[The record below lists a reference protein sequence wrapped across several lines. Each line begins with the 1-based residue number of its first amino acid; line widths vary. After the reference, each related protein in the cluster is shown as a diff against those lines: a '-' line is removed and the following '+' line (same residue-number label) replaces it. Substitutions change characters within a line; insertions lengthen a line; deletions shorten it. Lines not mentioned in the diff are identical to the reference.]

1 MRRLACSIVLASAT
15 AACGGAPAPASHLG
29 PPPAAETT
37 ATLASSRCSG
47 TTCKCRTKDDAS
59 KEDPPKYAGY
69 KRFELRVD
77 RGPGQVWIT
86 IDGKQQLYP
95 DIETSESCFYVD
107 LGPGEHQIEL
117 RGKAVQ
123 ENGGVG
129 AALQL
134 SEYSPG
140 PDKQPPWWYDTAI
153 FQCGHPGPC
162 EPDALRSWK
171 EEVEGYARALR
182 DPCGSTKVKR
192 PQWETGVLPDGV
204 HPDEFYASFALDV
217 YPFIPKAGPGDC
229 DKARSP

>member
-15 AACGGAPAPASHLG
+15 AACGGPPAPASPLG
-29 PPPAAETT
+29 PP
-37 ATLASSRCSG
+37 
-47 TTCKCRTKDDAS
+47 
-59 KEDPPKYAGY
+59 
-69 KRFELRVD
+69 
-77 RGPGQVWIT
+77 
-86 IDGKQQLYP
+86 
-95 DIETSESCFYVD
+95 
-107 LGPGEHQIEL
+107 
-117 RGKAVQ
+117 
-123 ENGGVG
+123 
-129 AALQL
+129 
-134 SEYSPG
+134 PG

-217 YPFIPKAGPGDC
+217 YPFI
-229 DKARSP
+229 